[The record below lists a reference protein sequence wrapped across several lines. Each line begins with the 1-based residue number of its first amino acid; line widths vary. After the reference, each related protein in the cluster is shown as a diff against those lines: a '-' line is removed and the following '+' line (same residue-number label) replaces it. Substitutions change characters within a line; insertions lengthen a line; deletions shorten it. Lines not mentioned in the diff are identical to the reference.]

1 MLHLCVGETVS
12 FCSVNSVYRDPPK
25 LDLLRR
31 TIGLFAVGDV
41 GGAEFERIIQL
52 LEDNLCRELT
62 IY

>member
-1 MLHLCVGETVS
+1 MRWRNCFLF
-12 FCSVNSVYRDPPK
+12 FCSVNNVSVYRDPPK

-31 TIGLFAVGDV
+31 TIGLFALGDV